1 MFFQFDITKVN
12 CHSTKMMPEKLLGY
26 NRLEIIKQIEN
37 EDSCREMV
45 QTVKKTI
52 ADKFVDKLV

>member
-12 CHSTKMMPEKLLGY
+12 CHSTKMMPEKLLEY